1 MTRILS
7 LRSIFPVFVVLFLSG
22 VLAAESK
29 TVAVDKCTVEKV
41 AGGFKFTEG
50 PAWSI
55 QNSGYLVF
63 SDLRADLLYS
73 YEPGKVNVIR
83 KPGRGVNGN
92 AFNDKGELI
101 SCERQPPRISLTG
114 KKGENL
120 TLAYEFEG
128 TPLKAPNDLAI
139 KSDGTIWFTDPGANR
154 KKDEDT
160 NTILT
165 NHVYRI
171 EKSGKLVSAITEIER
186 PNGICF
192 SPDEK
197 KLYVADSG
205 KAREIRIYSVGEG
218 NKLSG
223 GETFCVIPTGI
234 PDGIKCDRYGFV
246 FSSGGEGVYVYAPNG
261 SLVGLIKTKESP
273 ANIAFGPNQSL
284 LFVTARTSLY
294 LIKIVRQ

>member
-1 MTRILS
+1 MTRISQVFAWL
-7 LRSIFPVFVVLFLSG
+7 SIFLFSG
-22 VLAAESK
+22 VLAAQTK
-29 TVAVDKCTVEKV
+29 TIVIDKCTVEKV

-55 QNSGYLVF
+55 QGSGYLVF

-120 TLAYEFEG
+120 TLAYEYEG
-128 TPLKAPNDLAI
+128 APLKAPNDLAL

-160 NTILT
+160 NTVHT

-171 EKSGKLVSAITEIER
+171 EKSGKLVSVITEIER

-205 KAREIRIYSVGEG
+205 KAHDIRVYQIGEG
-218 NKLSG
+218 NKVSG
-223 GETFCVIPTGI
+223 GESFSTIPNGI
-234 PDGIKCDRYGFV
+234 PDGIKCDRYGHV
-246 FSSGGEGVYVYAPNG
+246 FSSGGEGVYVYGPGGNFI
-261 SLVGLIKTKESP
+261 GLIKTKESP
-273 ANIAFGPNQSL
+273 ANLAFGPNQSL

-294 LIKIVRQ
+294 MIKIVRQ